1 MDLPVNQIIQGD
13 CLEVMKGLPDKC
25 IDLTVTSPPYDNLRD
40 YNNKVTWNF
49 EKFKEVAKELFRIT
63 KPGGVVVWVVGD
75 ATIKGSETGTS
86 FRQALFFMKCGFN
99 LHDTMIYQKN
109 AMPFPEQ
116 TRYIQCF
123 EYMFVMSKGKPKS
136 HNMIKEPTRVANRIK
151 NKKSCQRNK
160 DGTTTPMKYE
170 TGKNERN
177 KWNVWVYE
185 VGYNKTTKDKE
196 AFQHP
201 AMFPEALARDHIIS
215 WSNKGDLV
223 LDPFVGSGTT
233 AKMALLNG
241 RNYIGIDI
249 SEEYCE
255 IAKKRVSNLQQKLF
269 IV

>member
-25 IDLTVTSPPYDNLRD
+25 IDLTVTSPPYDNLRT
-40 YNNKVTWNF
+40 YNGFVFDF
-49 EKFKEVAKELFRIT
+49 EGIAKELYRIT
-63 KPGGVVVWVVGD
+63 KDGGVVVWVVGD
-75 ATIKGSETGTS
+75 RVINGSETLIP
-86 FRQALFFMKCGFN
+86 FNQALYFKQIGFN
-99 LHDTMIYQKN
+99 IHDTMIYQKN

-185 VGYNKTTKDKE
+185 VGYNHTTKDKE

>member
-1 MDLPVNQIIQGD
+1 MDLPVNQIICGD

-25 IDLTVTSPPYDNLRD
+25 IDLTVTSPPYDDLRT
-40 YNNKVTWNF
+40 YNGFNWDF
-49 EKFKEVAKELFRIT
+49 EGVAKELYRIT
-63 KPGGVVVWVVGD
+63 KDGGVVVWVVGD
-75 ATIKGSETGTS
+75 RVINGSETLIP
-86 FRQALFFMKCGFN
+86 FNQALYFKQIGFN
-99 LHDTMIYQKN
+99 IHDTMIYQKN

-185 VGYNKTTKDKE
+185 VGYNHTTKDKE

-223 LDPFVGSGTT
+223 LDPFLGSGTT

-255 IAKKRVSNLQQKLF
+255 IARKRIAKYTQ
-269 IV
+269 

>member
-1 MDLPVNQIIQGD
+1 MDLPANQIICGD

-25 IDLTVTSPPYDNLRD
+25 IDLTVTSPPYDNLRT
-40 YNNKVTWNF
+40 YNGFSFDF
-49 EKFKEVAKELFRIT
+49 EGIAKELYRIT
-63 KPGGVVVWVVGD
+63 KDGGVVVWVVGD
-75 ATIKGSETGTS
+75 RVINGSETLIP
-86 FRQALFFMKCGFN
+86 FNQALFFKQIGFN
-99 LHDTMIYQKN
+99 IHDTMIYQKN

-185 VGYNKTTKDKE
+185 VGYNHTTKDKE

>member
-1 MDLPVNQIIQGD
+1 MDLPVNQIICGD

-25 IDLTVTSPPYDNLRD
+25 IDLTVTSPPYDNLRT
-40 YNNKVTWNF
+40 YNGFVFDF
-49 EKFKEVAKELFRIT
+49 EGIAKELYRIT
-63 KPGGVVVWVVGD
+63 KDGGVVVWVVGD
-75 ATIKGSETGTS
+75 RVINGSETLIP
-86 FRQALFFMKCGFN
+86 FNQALFFKQIGFN
-99 LHDTMIYQKN
+99 IHDTMIYQKN

-185 VGYNKTTKDKE
+185 VGYNHTTKDKE

-255 IAKKRVSNLQQKLF
+255 IARKRIAEHTQQIS